1 MIAALK
7 GSYPVQTLCQVLGYP
22 RSSCYYQPVTRDEQV
37 VVPAM
42 EAILLRWPFYGY
54 RRVQHQ
60 LRRQGLQVGERLVR
74 RLLHRLGGSRQVG
87 RVPPRTTDSQHTHPR
102 YPNRLRGLPIT
113 YPDQVWV
120 ADITYLRLGRRFIYL
135 AVVLDVYT
143 RSVRGWALARS
154 LAQTLTLA
162 AVGHA
167 LQTRTPYLFHSD
179 QGSQYA
185 AADHTALL
193 HAHGV
198 LISMADKASPTQ
210 NAVVE
215 RFIRTLKEEHL
226 DYTEY
231 RDFDDA
237 LHQLQHW
244 LEVEYMTERIHSALA
259 YATPAEF
266 EEATFALRHPPLF
279 TS

>member
-1 MIAALK
+1 M
-7 GSYPVQTLCQVLGYP
+7 QTLCQVLGYAP
-22 RSSCYYQPVTRDEQV
+22 SSYYYQPVVRDEQ
-37 VVPAM
+37 PLRTAM
-42 EAILLRWPFYGY
+42 EAILVRWPFYGY
-54 RRVQHQ
+54 RRVHQ
-60 LRRQGLQVGERLVR
+60 QLLRQGIQVGERQGR
-74 RLLHRLGGSRQVG
+74 RLLHEMGRSRHIG
-87 RVPPRTTDSQHTHPR
+87 RVPPHTTQSHHTHPR
-102 YPNRLRGLPIT
+102 HPNRLRGLPIT

-120 ADITYLRLGRRFIYL
+120 AAITYLRLGRRFSYL

-143 RSVRGWALARS
+143 RSVRGWGLARS
-154 LAQTLTLA
+154 LAQELTLA
-162 AVGHA
+162 AVRHA

-185 AADHTALL
+185 ACDHTTLL
-193 HAHGV
+193 QERGV
-198 LISMADKASPTQ
+198 LISMAAKASPTQ

-215 RFIRTLKEEHL
+215 RFIRTLKEEHV

-231 RDFDDA
+231 RDFADA
-237 LHQLQHW
+237 QQQLQHW